1 MKGMRRG
8 IELVKRVIDNQAL
21 GLLPLLTFMI
31 LDNFLSYLV
40 SFLIGVVIC
49 FICVL
54 VFQVLIKNHVYWFML
69 LPSTGTLVLYG
80 GFLSLRLDP
89 ILFIYTPLITEIL
102 LVVCLA
108 IVGFTRASVLKH
120 VRNSNR
126 SKAQKTLLRMKL
138 NEFYFVSELVQNV
151 FTLHLFVI
159 LLYSFFGDTFQTNA
173 PENFLYR
180 YMGATLGVLVII
192 YEQIR
197 LTWMRGSLQK
207 EMWLPVLDEKGKI
220 VGRIAR
226 SVSRS
231 LVKKYFHPV
240 VRIAVIYGD
249 MLYLVKRGSLDY
261 VFPNALDYPFHQYVR
276 WGHSVEGTVKDTIGK
291 LGEDK
296 SIKPR
301 FLIRYTYED
310 ERVKHLVSLYTICV
324 RTEEQL
330 EKCKRPTGKLWTAKQ
345 IEDNLGTGVF
355 SGYFEKEF
363 PYLQTTVLLAQRIYR
378 EHGGPKPSDSAALS

>member
-1 MKGMRRG
+1 MKGMARG
-8 IELVKRVIDNQAL
+8 IELVKRVVDNQAL

-40 SFLIGVVIC
+40 SFLIGIAIC
-49 FICVL
+49 FICVF
-54 VFQVLIKNHVYWFML
+54 VFQVLIKNRVYWFML

-80 GFLSLRLDP
+80 GFLCLRLDP

-108 IVGFTRASVLKH
+108 IVGFTRRSVLKY

-126 SKAQKTLLRMKL
+126 PKAQKTLLRLTL
-138 NEFYFVSELVQNV
+138 NEFYFVSELVQNL

-159 LLYSFFGDTFQTNA
+159 LLYSFFSDTLQTNVG
-173 PENFLYR
+173 EDFLYR
-180 YMGATLGVLVII
+180 YMGATLGGLVIV

-197 LTWMRGSLQK
+197 LTWMQGSLQK
-207 EMWLPVLDEKGKI
+207 EMWLPVLDEKGKVI
-220 VGRIAR
+220 GRIAR

-231 LVKKYFHPV
+231 LAKKYFHPV

-261 VFPNALDYPFHQYVR
+261 VFPNALDYPFRQYVR
-276 WGHSVEGTVKDTIGK
+276 WGHSVESTVKETLGK

-296 SIKPR
+296 SVKPR

-310 ERVKHLVSLYTICV
+310 ERVKHLVSLYTICL

-330 EKCKRPTGKLWTAKQ
+330 EKCKRPTGKLWTTKQ

-363 PYLQTTVLLAQRIYR
+363 PYLQTTVLLAQRIYHQ
-378 EHGGPKPSDSAALS
+378 HGRSESPDPAALS